1 MPYTS
6 RMAKTYGKSVPFDT
20 KALLETSIDLSKA
33 RDFDSIAEI
42 LFDFVDDIV
51 PINMSV
57 LYILEPDGQSLK
69 PCACRGAS
77 LDNLRK
83 RRIFRLGEGGVGYV
97 GREKKALLL
106 TDVYKSSDLPIR
118 IRQVDGEDPRI
129 RSFLAVPLIVNNR
142 LTGVLSASSSKAN
155 RYTMHDVEIVSI
167 VANQVAA
174 LVELYAKMMESQ
186 RFSDLILENMNSGV
200 LVLDPEGMVIMLNS
214 GGEEISGYRHGRI
227 RGKSIFRVLLFDPDT
242 RKLIRAALRGKEVL
256 LETPG
261 TVRSLGGQRKSVRM
275 SSSKLKYGTEHDEA
289 LIIIFRDVTVLEEL
303 QARLARYERLAALGK
318 WTSCISHEI
327 RNSLLPIRTAIQLL
341 KKRIPVLGSEQEVTQ
356 LLEVLE
362 DESERL
368 NSFLNQ
374 LTAPGSS
381 GKERANG
388 TSLQAAIQQC
398 ANLMAPELR
407 EKNIEVR
414 LLDQDE
420 CSVTLTKEE
429 AKQLFLNLFFNSIDA
444 LDSTQIC
451 EARRIV
457 ISTQLEAGFAV
468 VAFMDNGSGIGE
480 ADRGKVFEPFFT
492 TKEKG
497 TGLGLYTIHTLL
509 TSLGGDVG
517 MTSNHGE
524 GTIVTLTIPRVQE
537 EVS

>member
-1 MPYTS
+1 MVQTPG
-6 RMAKTYGKSVPFDT
+6 KTILIDT

-42 LFDFVDDIV
+42 LFNFVDDIV

-77 LDNLRK
+77 LENLRK
-83 RRIFRLGEGGVGYV
+83 RRIFKLGEGGVGYV

-106 TDVYKSSDLPIR
+106 TDVFNSSNLPIR

-174 LVELYAKMMESQ
+174 LVELYAKMVESQ

-200 LVLDPEGMVIMLNS
+200 LVLDPEGAVIMMNS
-214 GGEEISGYRHGRI
+214 GGEEITGYRHRRI
-227 RGKSIFRVLLFDPDT
+227 RGKSIFRLRFFDTETKT
-242 RKLIRAALRGKEVL
+242 RLRNSLNRKDEM

-261 TVRSLGGQRKSVRM
+261 TVRSIGGGLKFVRM
-275 SSSKLKYGTEHDEA
+275 SSSRLKYGTEHDEA
-289 LIIIFRDVTVLEEL
+289 LILIFRDVTVLEEL
-303 QARLARYERLAALGK
+303 HARLSRYERLAALGK

-341 KKRIPVLGSEQEVTQ
+341 KKRMPVPSEGQDVTQ

-362 DESERL
+362 EESERL

-374 LTAPGSS
+374 LTASGANGRERTKGSS
-381 GKERANG
+381 
-388 TSLQAAIQQC
+388 LLAAIRQC
-398 ANLMAPELR
+398 ANLMTPELR
-407 EKNIEVR
+407 EREIVVNLPEQMDCTTI
-414 LLDQDE
+414 
-420 CSVTLTKEE
+420 LTKEE

-444 LDSTQIC
+444 IDSAPTKTERQID
-451 EARRIV
+451 IV
-457 ISTQLEAGFAV
+457 LRLEPDFAV
-468 VAFMDNGSGIGE
+468 IEFMDNGAGLEVDDKS
-480 ADRGKVFEPFFT
+480 KVFEPFFT

-497 TGLGLYTIHTLL
+497 TGLGLYNIHTLL

-517 MTSNHGE
+517 IMSNPGS
-524 GTIVTLTIPRVQE
+524 GTAVTLRIPKVDD
-537 EVS
+537 EVSQ